1 MSDQRLNFWQSR
13 ETNKKKFMPS
23 KNSNF
28 LCISRNTEIFNRSMI
43 NSLKKIRQKSD
54 NSKENRNNSAQNISK
69 YYLSIKILKK
79 ITEDYIKKTMNW
91 KKYAKK
97 NKDRLRIYLV
107 KANCINSKQQS
118 RRYKRLMWWSWK
130 SKDWI
135 WAWVRWKRCSK
146 L

>member
-1 MSDQRLNFWQSR
+1 
-13 ETNKKKFMPS
+13 MPS

-79 ITEDYIKKTMNW
+79 ITEDYIKKTMN
-91 KKYAKK
+91 
-97 NKDRLRIYLV
+97 
-107 KANCINSKQQS
+107 
-118 RRYKRLMWWSWK
+118 
-130 SKDWI
+130 
-135 WAWVRWKRCSK
+135 
-146 L
+146 